1 MNVVSHCFP
10 FLPVFLSSQE
20 MPLTFLSMTEKH
32 KWKSSDVQR
41 RTPTWR
47 FLFRSVTMTGLF
59 GRSAWCEKLRSY
71 ALQSVRITLFA
82 WVNPKSHMTRAAC
95 PVRMGRLGPENC
107 YRRQQKKKKKQGEG
121 RKPSTLCLSL
131 NIDSEVCHCVQVRST
146 VIHTRTRWFQDK
158 SSEMLLKLKLI
169 CHTLMNAQRG

>member
-1 MNVVSHCFP
+1 MNVVSHCFL

-20 MPLTFLSMTEKH
+20 MPPTFLSMTEKH

-107 YRRQQKKKKKQGEG
+107 YRRQQKKKKTGGGEKTKHSLSESKYWLWG
-121 RKPSTLCLSL
+121 PSLRPGSL
-131 NIDSEVCHCVQVRST
+131 DRYSHENEVISR
-146 VIHTRTRWFQDK
+146 
-158 SSEMLLKLKLI
+158 
-169 CHTLMNAQRG
+169 

>member
-1 MNVVSHCFP
+1 MNVVSHCFL

-20 MPLTFLSMTEKH
+20 MPPTFLSMTEKH

-107 YRRQQKKKKKQGEG
+107 YRRQQKKKKKTGGGEKTKHSLSESKYWLWG
-121 RKPSTLCLSL
+121 PSLRPGSL
-131 NIDSEVCHCVQVRST
+131 DHYSHENEVISR
-146 VIHTRTRWFQDK
+146 
-158 SSEMLLKLKLI
+158 
-169 CHTLMNAQRG
+169 